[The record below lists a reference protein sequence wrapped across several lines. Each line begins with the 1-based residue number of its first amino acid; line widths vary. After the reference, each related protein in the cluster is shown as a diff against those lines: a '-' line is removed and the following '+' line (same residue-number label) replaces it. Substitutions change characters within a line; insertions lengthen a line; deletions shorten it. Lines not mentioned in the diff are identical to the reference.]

1 MPTDKAINF
10 FKSLSAS
17 EKREL
22 AEKTGIELTSLR
34 NIFYNRLTPS
44 IVTTLRI
51 EKATKRKLTRYEIAP
66 EIDWTLL

>member
-1 MPTDKAINF
+1 MPTDKAISF

-22 AEKTGIELTSLR
+22 AEKVGIGLSSLR